1 MTLARRSLRTWITLI
16 VLLLCFVLVIA
27 DRTGLNAG
35 WNTLWGSAG
44 DATNTLYGWAVVLG
58 AVVVLLGAFNLIWVH
73 VLRIQHG
80 QSGWWQSLLLVVA
93 LIGVLIAGVI
103 NPSGDR
109 SPLVEWTFDSVL
121 APGYG
126 ALFALLVFFTA
137 AAIYAQVH
145 VRSKSGRW
153 VLIGVVATMLVQT
166 PAARAILPA
175 NFSNAALWFA
185 DVPLTATL
193 RGALI
198 GIGLALVI
206 VAVRYIV
213 GRRA

>member
-27 DRTGLNAG
+27 DRTGLGSG
-35 WNTLWGSAG
+35 WATPWGSVTG
-44 DATNTLYGWAVVLG
+44 ATHTLYAWAVVLG
-58 AVVVLLGAFNLIWVH
+58 AVVLLLGALNLVWVH
-73 VLRIQHG
+73 ILRIQHG
-80 QSGWWQSLLLVVA
+80 VAGWWQSLLLVVA
-93 LIGVLIAGVI
+93 LIGVLIAGLV

-137 AAIYAQVH
+137 AAIYAQMH

-153 VLIGVVATMLVQT
+153 VLIGLVATLLIQA
-166 PAARAILPA
+166 PAARTLFPA
-175 NFSNAALWFA
+175 GVSNAALWLV

-198 GIGLALVI
+198 GVGLALVI

>member
-16 VLLLCFVLVIA
+16 VLLICFVLVLA
-27 DRTGLNAG
+27 DRTGLGSDWATPWG
-35 WNTLWGSAG
+35 GVGSASH
-44 DATNTLYGWAVVLG
+44 TLYGWAVLLG
-58 AVVVLLGAFNLIWVH
+58 AVVVLLGAFNLVWMHI
-73 VLRIQHG
+73 LRIQHG
-80 QSGWWQSLLLVVA
+80 MAGWWQSLLLVVA
-93 LIGVLIAGVI
+93 LIGVLIAGLV

-109 SPLVEWTFDSVL
+109 SPLVEWTFDAVL

-153 VLIGVVATMLVQT
+153 VLIGLLATLLVQA
-166 PAARAILPA
+166 PAARTLFPT
-175 NFSNAALWFA
+175 SLSSAALWVA

-193 RGALI
+193 RGVII
-198 GIGLALVI
+198 GVGLALVI
-206 VAVRYIV
+206 VAVRFVV